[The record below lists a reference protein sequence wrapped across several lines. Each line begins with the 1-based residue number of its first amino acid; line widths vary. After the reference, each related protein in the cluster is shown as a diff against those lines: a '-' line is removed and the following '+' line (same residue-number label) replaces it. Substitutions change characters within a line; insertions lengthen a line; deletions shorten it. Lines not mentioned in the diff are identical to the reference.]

1 MRFTLRRKP
10 RQLPPKG
17 WSSGFCTSQKNCI
30 TRPSVGRHGRMVT
43 VDRSGR
49 SARSLSSTCMKP
61 AMELPSKHTPS
72 CSALGRSLASTA
84 MFFWVP
90 KISQNANRTNLTL
103 LSSTKS
109 RKSCW
114 VE

>member
-1 MRFTLRRKP
+1 M
-10 RQLPPKG
+10 PPKDAP
-17 WSSGFCTSQKNCI
+17 SGFSTSQKNCI

-43 VDRSGR
+43 VERSGR
-49 SARSLSSTCMKP
+49 STRSLSSTCIKP

-72 CSALGRSLASTA
+72 SSALDRLLASTA

-90 KISQNANRTNLTL
+90 KISQKAKRTNLTL

-109 RKSCW
+109 RISCW